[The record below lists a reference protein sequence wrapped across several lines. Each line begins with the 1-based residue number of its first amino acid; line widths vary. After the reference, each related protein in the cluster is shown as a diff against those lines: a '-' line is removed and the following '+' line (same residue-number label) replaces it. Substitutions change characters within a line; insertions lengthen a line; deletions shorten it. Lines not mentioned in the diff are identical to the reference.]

1 MGVVAIKE
9 GEVRTVEEMGGLAT
23 MIRFEFGDQSGLI
36 SENSRMG
43 LEAET
48 IGVVQEGALMAHRSR
63 TFLCKTR
70 SKVLFQNGI
79 DQDDDEG
86 GNQQGG
92 GAQARRAGGGGD
104 GGGGRVCSFRD
115 F

>member
-1 MGVVAIKE
+1 MGVAAIKE
-9 GEVRTVEEMGGLAT
+9 GEVRTVKETGGLAT
-23 MIRFEFGDQSGLI
+23 RIRFEFGDQFGLI
-36 SENSRMG
+36 SENSRMD

-48 IGVVQEGALMAHRSR
+48 VGVVQEGALMAHRSR
-63 TFLCKTR
+63 ILLCKAC

-86 GNQQGG
+86 GNRQQGG
-92 GAQARRAGGGGD
+92 GAQARRAGGG
-104 GGGGRVCSFRD
+104 RVCHFRE